1 MMSTTPTSANKMNQ
15 IKIQTEVCYYIT
27 ASNLA
32 NEFYELDLDAAS
44 EAIESII
51 GAADLASVVE
61 GDIGRAMVTIPMFI
75 KMMDKECETEIAQSI
90 RKVLEGLYLDKNVYI
105 DIYN

>member
-1 MMSTTPTSANKMNQ
+1 MSTTPTSANKMNQ

-75 KMMDKECETEIAQSI
+75 KMMDKECEPEIAQSI
-90 RKVLEGLYLDKNVYI
+90 SKVMTDLYASDKNLYI